1 MVRLVIDM
9 FLLLGGLNR
18 LLDVIVDIVFMVDF
32 LVLVGNLNFKKEK
45 EFVKLLVWLVN
56 VIFEKLRIVVIV
68 YSRLIIFVV
77 WFDGY

>member
-1 MVRLVIDM
+1 M